1 VERSFILD
9 FPITPPRIKAKKQQM
24 NNKEFI
30 STLIK
35 VFPEIED
42 DVLDEDNN
50 GLITLQI
57 SFFRKFT
64 QNAVDNNDLLSI
76 KKCFQFVDDMIGNV
90 EDRVES
96 ALYLSF
102 LNKLSF
108 VRNPGAEKLLSNKLL
123 GARSEIN
130 DYENSKSNN
139 VKLNEFLDDL

>member
-1 VERSFILD
+1 
-9 FPITPPRIKAKKQQM
+9 M

-30 STLIK
+30 NALIK
-35 VFPEIED
+35 VFPEIKD
-42 DVLDEDNN
+42 DVLDEDND

-57 SFFRKFT
+57 SFFRKFA
-64 QNAVDNNDLLSI
+64 QNAVDNDDLLTI
-76 KKCFQFVDDMIGNV
+76 RKCFQFVDDMIGNV
-90 EDRVES
+90 DDRIEN

-108 VRNPGAEKLLSNKLL
+108 VGNPGAEKLLSNKLL

-139 VKLNEFLDDL
+139 VKLNDFLDDL